1 MDLITIPEDQLLDMP
16 EDQLEALA
24 YYNLLI
30 LDVDF
35 SENSI
40 TPEHVKEQYEKL
52 MAKIAG

>member
-1 MDLITIPEDQLLDMP
+1 MDLITIPENQLLDMS

-30 LDVDF
+30 LDVNF

-40 TPEHVKEQYEKL
+40 TPEHIKEQYEKL
-52 MAKIAG
+52 IAKISG